1 MKIVEHSFQMMTYDI
16 ELAGVVS
23 NLSKNIVCNE
33 NAFDRGKEGLQAQA
47 LQDMTNDR

>member
-23 NLSKNIVCNE
+23 NLSKNIVCKKK
-33 NAFDRGKEGLQAQA
+33 AYKPKPCKI
-47 LQDMTNDR
+47 